1 MKNVTALL
9 RDSMKVKPASKRGA
23 RQKTSTP
30 KGVTR
35 LNFNENNY
43 GPAPEVTKLL
53 IDSIGRVNEYQDFF
67 GQDGEGCVGD
77 Q

>member
-35 LNFNENNY
+35 LNFNEN
-43 GPAPEVTKLL
+43 PHHPQPQSVA
-53 IDSIGRVNEYQDFF
+53 FF
-67 GQDGEGCVGD
+67 LFA
-77 Q
+77 

>member
-1 MKNVTALL
+1 
-9 RDSMKVKPASKRGA
+9 MKVKPASKRGA

-53 IDSIGRVNEYQDFF
+53 IDSIGPVSYTHLDVYKRQLLRLAITGGDFNWI
-67 GQDGEGCVGD
+67 
-77 Q
+77 

>member
-53 IDSIGRVNEYQDFF
+53 IDSIGASTSTRTFLPST
-67 GQDGEGCVGD
+67 
-77 Q
+77 